1 MKRLTCVG
9 LALTIA
15 ACNGPNTG
23 PTIDPSL
30 LNLDRQIDGFED
42 VVDGE
47 DEIDSYDVNMCVS
60 NSGNIYVAWRDD
72 REGPSDVW
80 FNRSTDGGANWL
92 PAPRRV
98 KQGRGNAT
106 GVHMTCSGERV
117 YVVWEDDRDGETG
130 YENIYLN
137 FTADGGDTWEDD
149 DVSIDADPEG
159 FAISLGPRVVI
170 GQGKVHI
177 VWYDQIEG
185 APDVYVA
192 TSSNAGKSFGV
203 PSRVSG
209 SREDG
214 GAGEAW
220 SGNPEIAMDSDGR
233 LYVAWEDTK
242 NGKQDIFFSGR
253 ADSEM
258 EFGPQKRVDTGDTR
272 GSNYSFAPRL
282 EADGGHVYVVWHDGR
297 SGEHRDI
304 YMNYSADGGVTW
316 LEEAVRVETDAQGFS
331 ESLNPDII
339 VEGDTAHIVW
349 QDARNVG
356 YDVFYRKSV
365 AGDAA
370 SAEEEVRL
378 DVTDD
383 EGVGNSVQ
391 PRITKRE
398 DVIGVLWMD
407 LRADGG
413 DGYND
418 LYYAYLDLAEEE
430 PAWSDDLRLDSI
442 GAGSSFTED
451 HHMAI
456 HEGSVYA
463 TWVDGRSGSRDVFF
477 SSVLLGASVDSLELL
492 AEAEAQAEAQGQQ

>member
-1 MKRLTCVG
+1 M
-9 LALTIA
+9 
-15 ACNGPNTG
+15 G

-192 TSSNAGKSFGV
+192 TSSNAGKSFGCRV
-203 PSRVSG
+203 GSAAAVKTVARVRLGLATQRLRWTAMAVCMLPGKTRRTASKTSSSRV
-209 SREDG
+209 
-214 GAGEAW
+214 
-220 SGNPEIAMDSDGR
+220 
-233 LYVAWEDTK
+233 V
-242 NGKQDIFFSGR
+242 
-253 ADSEM
+253 
-258 EFGPQKRVDTGDTR
+258 
-272 GSNYSFAPRL
+272 
-282 EADGGHVYVVWHDGR
+282 
-297 SGEHRDI
+297 
-304 YMNYSADGGVTW
+304 
-316 LEEAVRVETDAQGFS
+316 
-331 ESLNPDII
+331 
-339 VEGDTAHIVW
+339 
-349 QDARNVG
+349 
-356 YDVFYRKSV
+356 
-365 AGDAA
+365 
-370 SAEEEVRL
+370 
-378 DVTDD
+378 
-383 EGVGNSVQ
+383 
-391 PRITKRE
+391 
-398 DVIGVLWMD
+398 
-407 LRADGG
+407 
-413 DGYND
+413 
-418 LYYAYLDLAEEE
+418 
-430 PAWSDDLRLDSI
+430 
-442 GAGSSFTED
+442 
-451 HHMAI
+451 
-456 HEGSVYA
+456 
-463 TWVDGRSGSRDVFF
+463 
-477 SSVLLGASVDSLELL
+477 
-492 AEAEAQAEAQGQQ
+492 